1 MNRKWYY
8 LTILLLIS
16 GAAVFSEEP
25 PGDDKN
31 NILFP
36 DIPQNRIRK
45 WSQYGNLEAFFEES
59 GKKNGIF
66 YDKDSNPLTS
76 SGPERRLISI
86 DSQGK
91 ITVLDDKYDYEHTNA
106 PNDFWIVSNGA
117 VYFIHAVS
125 KSGDNKN
132 DDKKYVYYLSPDHKK
147 LIRVLDDMVNPDS
160 LVGSPNG
167 KYLIVSESDG
177 ITIYMFTV
185 NADGTLSDKQLFDPD
200 ECGC

>member
-1 MNRKWYY
+1 MNLKWCS
-8 LTILLLIS
+8 LTLLLLLS
-16 GAAVFSEEP
+16 GTAGFSEEP

-31 NILFP
+31 NIIFS
-36 DIPQNRIRK
+36 DIPQNRIQK
-45 WSQYGNLEAFFEES
+45 WSQYGNLEAFLEES

-66 YDKDSNPLTS
+66 YDKDGNPLTS
-76 SGPERRLISI
+76 SSPERSLISI

-106 PNDFWIVSNGA
+106 PNDLWIVSNGG
-117 VYFIHAVS
+117 VYFIHAIF
-125 KSGDNKN
+125 KSSDNKN
-132 DDKKYVYYLSPDHKK
+132 DGNKYVYYLSPDRKK

-160 LVGSPNG
+160 LIGSPNG

-177 ITIYMFTV
+177 ITIYMYTI
-185 NADGTLSDKQLFDPD
+185 NKDGTLSDKQLFDPD